1 LSDFSPST
9 HLPTL
14 NDFQEHMRGKSTLS
28 PSSQTSIWA
37 EGCLIETP
45 SVRVPLTVS
54 SRWLNHCWSACVGC
68 PSVEPRMESSSPFFA
83 VQMRRGERV
92 LGCSENLM
100 KRPLYLST
108 GSPPATIALHMLQLS
123 GHAFRT
129 LTISVGSS

>member
-1 LSDFSPST
+1 
-9 HLPTL
+9 
-14 NDFQEHMRGKSTLS
+14 MRGKSTLS

-83 VQMRRGERV
+83 VQMRSGERV

-100 KRPLYLST
+100 KRPLYLSPHHARAVQQRV
-108 GSPPATIALHMLQLS
+108 GRRVDALHLE
-123 GHAFRT
+123 HARR
-129 LTISVGSS
+129 VAV